1 MDTMPL
7 AGPVYGAFV
16 LLRERKVMV
25 TEERRGLERTR
36 QVSMLWRE
44 SSPGEGTMLRDRV
57 RSCAKGRMERA
68 KTSCGFVVGLTKGHR
83 DRYWHVLRRWR
94 GQGDCSPVRG
104 GTQAPST

>member
-36 QVSMLWRE
+36 QVAMLWRE
-44 SSPGEGTMLRDRV
+44 SLPGEGTMLRDRV

-68 KTSCGFVVGLTKGHR
+68 KTSSAFVVG
-83 DRYWHVLRRWR
+83 
-94 GQGDCSPVRG
+94 
-104 GTQAPST
+104 